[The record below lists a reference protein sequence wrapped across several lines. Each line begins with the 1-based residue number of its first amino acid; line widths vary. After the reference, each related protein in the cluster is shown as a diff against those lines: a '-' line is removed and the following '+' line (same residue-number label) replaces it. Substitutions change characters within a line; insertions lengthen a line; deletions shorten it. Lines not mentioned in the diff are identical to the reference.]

1 MKPLPKGTIMKNI
14 NSIKKFVLKHKVVF
28 AVTSTAALLTIV
40 NKIALRQHDNFL
52 KEHGLYDEF
61 YQGE

>member
-1 MKPLPKGTIMKNI
+1 MKNI